1 MTTIVVPRPSPQPP
15 FGRFCSRKKR
25 KENLGLRDGQN
36 LRGGAGAA
44 GGGGV
49 LGGSGGGG
57 VAVAV
62 VWAAA
67 VAALAAAAAG
77 GRRALVVAR
86 AGGRSRWWP
95 PCAGARRAW
104 RGKSAVTESTASRVS
119 RHASSSTPVGW
130 GTSQR
135 RGADAFRP
143 PTLSVPTSG
152 APPAASGHAP

>member
-1 MTTIVVPRPSPQPP
+1 MQDTCLLAPRSPVLETPLGEGGPNYVDNYSSPATLSSTTIWALLFPE
-15 FGRFCSRKKR
+15 KKR

-86 AGGRSRWWP
+86 AGGR
-95 PCAGARRAW
+95 W
-104 RGKSAVTESTASRVS
+104 RNMCSM
-119 RHASSSTPVGW
+119 
-130 GTSQR
+130 
-135 RGADAFRP
+135 
-143 PTLSVPTSG
+143 
-152 APPAASGHAP
+152 